1 MNGSRL
7 SRRIDLIGCL
17 AASLHA
23 PTPLGAQDADF
34 FEKRVRPILAN
45 RCYACH
51 GPNAGEGQAGLRLDS
66 LPGMLKGG
74 RSGPVIVPGEP
85 TRSLL
90 IHAINHDTFVQ
101 MPPKT
106 KLPLGEVQTL
116 TRWVEAGARWPNS
129 KPGTSSE
136 PPPSRAS
143 AAEPEPVKV
152 GELTETTEEE
162 RPHWAFQLLVDPE
175 LPEVKDASWPQSPID
190 HFVLARLEAK
200 GLHPAAPAAKRTLL
214 RRATIDLHGLPP
226 TPDEVQ
232 AFLADDSPR
241 AFAKVVDRL
250 LGSPRY
256 GERWGRHWLDV
267 ARYADSNGMDDNI
280 VHADAWRYRDYVIHA
295 FNNDKPYVEFIRE
308 QLAGDLITNWGD
320 DNRAEGLI
328 ATGFL
333 MLGPKMVGEDDPVK
347 QKLDFADEQL
357 ATTARAFMALTVDC
371 ARCHNHKFDPI
382 PTQDYY
388 SMLGIFTSTKTVLTY
403 RVTSKLNAVALTNA
417 EDERRLS
424 EIEDRFDYHDDL
436 VTNLNSATTPKEVR
450 EGHKKAVEEAKE
462 EYETIPKAMA
472 VGEGEIEDL
481 AVLIRGSHLTPGETA
496 PRRFLQV
503 LSRGERTPIG
513 PDRSGRIELAD
524 WIASPDHPL
533 TARVMVNRIW
543 KGHFGEGIVRTP
555 DNFGRLG
562 DPPSHP
568 ALLDWLAARFVEGGW
583 SVKSMHRLIML
594 TSAYQMRATA
604 CDKTRSTAGV
614 GDSASACPGDSPEA
628 FALDP
633 ENRLLRRMNL
643 RHMEAE
649 VIRDSLLAVAG
660 ELDLSKGE
668 KPVPHPSFT
677 NLNGEGRSRDSKLYQ
692 TNRRSVYLPV
702 LRSALYQVF
711 DAFDFANQSTI
722 NGKRFSTTVAP
733 QALFMMNSELIEQTS
748 GKLAERLQREA
759 ASGKERIALAHELR
773 YSRPVTGRELEAWI
787 AFLSPT
793 EEVLA
798 DDEAGLG
805 TRGWQAEAWQ
815 SLCRVMLSSNEFVY
829 VE

>member
-1 MNGSRL
+1 MNGSSVSRCIRL
-7 SRRIDLIGCL
+7 IACL
-17 AASLHA
+17 AVSL
-23 PTPLGAQDADF
+23 PPSLPLGAQDFDF

-66 LPGMLKGG
+66 LPAMLKGG

-90 IHAINHDTFVQ
+90 IHAVNHDTFVQ

-106 KLPLGEVQTL
+106 KLPLDEVQAL
-116 TRWVEAGARWPNS
+116 TRWVEAGAPWPNS

-136 PPPSRAS
+136 PPPSKAS

-152 GELTETTEEE
+152 GKVTETTEEE
-162 RPHWAFQLLVDPE
+162 RPHWAFQPVVDPE

-226 TPDEVQ
+226 TLDEVR
-232 AFLADDSPR
+232 AFLADKSPD
-241 AFAKVVDRL
+241 AFAKVADRL
-250 LGSPRY
+250 LASPRY

-280 VHADAWRYRDYVIHA
+280 VHADAWRYRDYVIDA
-295 FNNDKPYVEFIRE
+295 FNHDKPYDQFIRE

-371 ARCHNHKFDPI
+371 ARCHDHKFDPI
-382 PTQDYY
+382 PTEDYY

-424 EIEDRFDYHDDL
+424 EIENRFDYHDDL
-436 VTNLNSATTPKEVR
+436 VTNLNSATTPKDVLD
-450 EGHKKAVEEAKE
+450 GHKKAVEEAKK
-462 EYETIPKAMA
+462 EYELIPKAMA

-481 AVLIRGSHLTPGETA
+481 AVLIRGSHLTPGDTA

-513 PDRSGRIELAD
+513 PDRSGRKELAD
-524 WIASPDHPL
+524 WIASADHPL

-568 ALLDWLAARFVEGGW
+568 ALLDWLAARFVESGW
-583 SVKSMHRLIML
+583 SVKSIHRLIML

-604 CDKTRSTAGV
+604 CDKTQAAGA
-614 GDSASACPGDSPEA
+614 GSSAADCEGDSPEVL
-628 FALDP
+628 ALDP

-643 RHMEAE
+643 RRMEAE
-649 VIRDSLLAVAG
+649 VIRDSLLAVSG

-677 NLNGEGRSRDSKLYQ
+677 NLNGEGRSRDPKLYQ

-711 DAFDFANQSTI
+711 DAFDFANPSTI
-722 NGKRFSTTVAP
+722 NGRRSSTTVAP
-733 QALFMMNSELIEQTS
+733 QALFMMNSELIEQAS
-748 GKLAERLQREA
+748 RKLAERLQREA
-759 ASGKERIALAHELR
+759 ASGKDRITQVHELL
-773 YSRPVTGRELEAWI
+773 YSRPASEQELESWI
-787 AFLSPT
+787 AFLSLT
-793 EEVLA
+793 EGGVA
-798 DDEAGLG
+798 AGEAGG
-805 TRGWQAEAWQ
+805 AWEARQAEVWQ

>member
-1 MNGSRL
+1 MNGSSVSRCIRL
-7 SRRIDLIGCL
+7 IACL
-17 AASLHA
+17 AVSL
-23 PTPLGAQDADF
+23 PPSLPLGAQDFDF

-66 LPGMLKGG
+66 LPAMLKGG

-106 KLPLGEVQTL
+106 KLPLDEVQAL
-116 TRWVEAGARWPNS
+116 TRWVEIGAPWPGSELLPS
-129 KPGTSSE
+129 KQP
-136 PPPSRAS
+136 
-143 AAEPEPVKV
+143 AAKPEPVKADHAPIE
-152 GELTETTEEE
+152 GEEE
-162 RPHWAFQLLVDPE
+162 TSHWAFEPVVDPAM
-175 LPEVKDASWPQSPID
+175 PEVEDASWPQSPID
-190 HFVLARLEAK
+190 RFVLARLEEK
-200 GLHPAAPAAKRTLL
+200 GLRPAAPADKRTLL

-226 TPDEVQ
+226 TLDEVR
-232 AFLADDSPR
+232 AFLADDSLD

-250 LGSPRY
+250 LASPRY

-280 VHADAWRYRDYVIHA
+280 VHADAWRYRDYVIDA
-295 FNNDKPYVEFIRE
+295 FNRDKPYDQFIRE
-308 QLAGDLITNWGD
+308 QLAGDLITQWGHN
-320 DNRAEGLI
+320 NRAEGLI

-371 ARCHNHKFDPI
+371 ARCHDHKFDPI
-382 PTQDYY
+382 PTEDYY

-424 EIEDRFDYHDDL
+424 EIEDKFDYHDDL
-436 VTNLNSATTPKEVR
+436 VTNLNSATTPEEVR

-472 VGEGEIEDL
+472 VSEGEIEDL
-481 AVLIRGSHLTPGETA
+481 PVLIRGSHLTPGETA
-496 PRRFLQV
+496 PRRFLRV

-513 PDRSGRIELAD
+513 PDHSGRKELAN

-562 DPPSHP
+562 DAPSHP
-568 ALLDWLAARFVEGGW
+568 ALLDWLAARFVAGGW
-583 SVKSMHRLIML
+583 SIKLMHRLIML
-594 TSAYQMRATA
+594 TSAYQMRATG
-604 CDKTRSTAGV
+604 CDKTKAAGA
-614 GDSASACPGDSPEA
+614 GNSAADCEGDSPEVL
-628 FALDP
+628 ALDP

-643 RHMEAE
+643 RRMEAE

-660 ELDLSKGE
+660 ELDLSRGG

-677 NLNGEGRSRDSKLYQ
+677 NLNGEGRSRDPKLYQ

-711 DAFDFANQSTI
+711 DAFDFANPSTI
-722 NGKRFSTTVAP
+722 NGRRSSTTVAP
-733 QALFMMNSELIEQTS
+733 QALFMMNSELIEQAS
-748 GKLAERLQREA
+748 RKLAERLHREA
-759 ASGKERIALAHELR
+759 ASGKERIALAHELL
-773 YSRPVTGRELEAWI
+773 YSRPVSERELELWI

-793 EEVLA
+793 EGTVA
-798 DDEAGLG
+798 AGEG
-805 TRGWQAEAWQ
+805 DGPSEGWQAEAWQ